1 MIVFGQEMLE
11 KARIGKYAVPAANFF
26 DNDSARVY
34 VETAERLKKPLILA
48 FAEKHSDMLSLEEAA
63 EIGKYYAEKSSTPV
77 VLHLDHGVTESLILK
92 AMTLGFSSVMIDASA
107 DAFEDNL
114 SRSKFIAEAA
124 HQQGIIVEAE
134 IGHVGSNGNGEFKEE
149 EESIYTDV
157 AEAVNFAKVSGV
169 DSLAISIGTSHGT
182 YKGTPNINFDRLH
195 EIYRDIKIP
204 LVLHGGS
211 SSGDEN
217 LGRCATE
224 GIAKIN
230 IFTDFIVAARDAMYA
245 KQFDDY
251 FDMKKAANAAMAQ
264 TLEHYYRVFKTQS

>member
-1 MIVFGQEMLE
+1 MIVFGKEMLE
-11 KARIGKYAVPAANFF
+11 KARIGKYAIPAANFF
-26 DNDSARVY
+26 DSNSARVY

-48 FAEKHSDMLSLEEAA
+48 FAEKHLGMMSLEEAA

-77 VLHLDHGVTESLILK
+77 VLHLDHGVTESRILK
-92 AMTLGFSSVMIDASA
+92 SMDLGFSSVMIDASA
-107 DAFEDNL
+107 DSFEDNL
-114 SRSKFIAEAA
+114 RRSKFIAEEA
-124 HQQGIIVEAE
+124 HKRGIVVEAE

-157 AEAVNFAKVSGV
+157 DEAVNFAKESGV

-182 YKGTPNINFDRLH
+182 YKGTPKINFDRLH
-195 EIYRDIKIP
+195 EIYCEIKVP

-211 SSGDEN
+211 SSGDGN

-245 KQFDDY
+245 QKYDDF
-251 FDMKKAANAAMAQ
+251 FDMKKAADVAMAQ
-264 TLEHYYRVFKTQS
+264 TLEHYFKVFHTK